1 MIEGLLSL
9 LASPLGLGIGFWLLA
24 FGASFLRGRGLAR
37 GAILVAALLLW
48 IAAMPLTASVLV
60 RQLERGYDPV
70 SIGAASAA
78 DAVVLLGGGIAQPK
92 AGDNTQLGVT
102 GDRLFQTYL
111 LWRQQKARVIVVSGG
126 NQAAE
131 GAFEAEADVA
141 ARALGELGVPAA
153 AIVVENE
160 SRNTR
165 ENAVNVAQLWKEHG
179 WSSGFLV
186 TSASHMRRAEAAF
199 SNVGLTLLPWP
210 ADYRGVA
217 PQAWSIFDVL
227 PDARALATTT
237 AAIKELLGM
246 VVYRLRG
253 WA

>member
-1 MIEGLLSL
+1 MIDRLLSL
-9 LASPLGLGIGFWLLA
+9 LVSPLSLGIGFALVA
-24 FGASFLRGRGLAR
+24 FGASFLRGRALVR
-37 GAILVAALLLW
+37 GAILVATLLLW

-60 RQLERGYDPV
+60 RQLERGYEPV
-70 SIGAASAA
+70 SIGDAAPV
-78 DAVVLLGGGIAQPK
+78 DVVVLLGGGIAQPR
-92 AGDNTQLGVT
+92 AGDNAQLGVT
-102 GDRLFQTYL
+102 GDRLFQTYF

-126 NQAAE
+126 NQAGE

-141 ARALGELGVPAA
+141 TRALGELGVPAA

-179 WSSGFLV
+179 WQSGFLV
-186 TSASHMRRAEAAF
+186 TSATHMRRAEAVF
-199 SNVGLTLLPWP
+199 VNVGLTLAPWP
-210 ADYRGVA
+210 ADYKGVA
-217 PQAWSIFDVL
+217 PQAWSVFGVL

-237 AAIKELLGM
+237 AALKELLGM